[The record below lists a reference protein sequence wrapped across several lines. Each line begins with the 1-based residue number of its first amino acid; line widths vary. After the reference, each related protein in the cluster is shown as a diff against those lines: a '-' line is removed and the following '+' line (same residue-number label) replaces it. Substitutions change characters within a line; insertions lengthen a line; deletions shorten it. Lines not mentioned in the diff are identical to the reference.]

1 MPRRRI
7 MQVRYF
13 QLLLL
18 HDPMAMLCYSCR
30 SATKRY
36 FKAYVGKKT
45 MAEKQCHELPEG
57 QQLEGNSG
65 QPLNCSFS

>member
-7 MQVRYF
+7 MRVRYF

-18 HDPMAMLCYSCR
+18 HDPVAMLCYSRR
-30 SATKRY
+30 SATKRS
-36 FKAYVGKKT
+36 FKAYVGKT
-45 MAEKQCHELPEG
+45 MAEKQCHEQPEG

-65 QPLNCSFS
+65 QPLNFSFLK